1 MSNKGQAEIF
11 GSVWRW
17 ASQERVAVRIRMSLV
32 LLALFWVAN
41 SLSQLTWLFV
51 DDQIYVP
58 APTVVASPVAAGS
71 QVAVDLGRIQSW
83 NLFGA
88 ADGVVENTVV
98 TAPAV
103 GIEDG
108 ARETRLD
115 LILVGVLAARSDG
128 LGQAVI
134 QYRQDQSIY
143 RVGDALPVGGRVS
156 LAKVLSD
163 RVVLDNSGTYELL
176 KLYDESALAKSLVAR
191 SDAATTRSAAAVV
204 PSVRQNRSDSQSD
217 SQRKSRL
224 SAAKRERF
232 YDNPE
237 SLSELVSVAAVR
249 GPDGALSG
257 YRVAPGAKGEE
268 FTALGFK
275 PGDIVTEV
283 NGLSL
288 SDPGNAVLLYQML
301 KDAKQANFVIERGG
315 STMNLSVQVGGERP

>member
-17 ASQERVAVRIRMSLV
+17 ASQERVAVRVRLSLV
-32 LLALFWVAN
+32 LLALLWIAN

-51 DDQIYVP
+51 DTHIEAP

-71 QVAVDLGRIQSW
+71 QVSVDLARLQTW

-88 ADGVVENTVV
+88 ADGGVESVTVI
-98 TAPAV
+98 APAI

-108 ARETRLD
+108 AKETRLD
-115 LILVGVLAARSDG
+115 LVLVGVLAARSDG

-134 QYRQDQSIY
+134 QYRQDQTIY
-143 RVGDALPVGGRVS
+143 RVGDALPVSGRVS

-163 RVVLDNSGTYELL
+163 RVVLDNNGTYELL
-176 KLYDESALAKSLVAR
+176 KLYDESALANSLLARAAAPTTSVRVASEEARQERPSSQAR
-191 SDAATTRSAAAVV
+191 SERE
-204 PSVRQNRSDSQSD
+204 
-217 SQRKSRL
+217 SRL
-224 SAAKRERF
+224 STAKRDRY

-237 SLSELVSVAAVR
+237 SLAELVSVAAVR
-249 GPDGALSG
+249 GADGALAG
-257 YRVAPGAKGEE
+257 YRVAPGAKSDE
-268 FTALGFK
+268 FAALGFK
-275 PGDIVTEV
+275 PGDVVTEV

-315 STMNLSVQVGGERP
+315 ATMNLSVQVGGERP

>member
-1 MSNKGQAEIF
+1 MSNKGQAEII

-17 ASQERVAVRIRMSLV
+17 ASQERVAVRIRQFFV
-32 LLALFWVAN
+32 LLALLWIAN

-51 DDQIYVP
+51 DTHIEAP

-71 QVAVDLGRIQSW
+71 QVSVDLARLKTW

-88 ADGVVENTVV
+88 ADGGAESVTVV
-98 TAPAV
+98 APAI

-108 ARETRLD
+108 AKETRLD

-134 QYRQDQSIY
+134 QHRQHQTIY
-143 RVGDALPVGGRVS
+143 RVGDALPVSGRVS
-156 LAKVLSD
+156 LAKVLAD
-163 RVVLDNSGTYELL
+163 RVVLDNNGTYELL
-176 KLYDESALAKSLVAR
+176 KLYDESALAKSLV
-191 SDAATTRSAAAVV
+191 TRSAAPIRSARPASEGAR
-204 PSVRQNRSDSQSD
+204 PSSQARSE
-217 SQRKSRL
+217 RETRL
-224 SAAKRERF
+224 SATKRDRY

-237 SLSELVSVAAVR
+237 SLAELVSVAAVR
-249 GPDGALSG
+249 GPDGALAG
-257 YRVAPGAKGEE
+257 YRVAPGAKSDE
-268 FTALGFK
+268 FAALGFK
-275 PGDIVTEV
+275 PGDVVTEV

-301 KDAKQANFVIERGG
+301 KDAKQANFVIERGS

>member
-11 GSVWRW
+11 SSVWRW
-17 ASQERVAVRIRMSLV
+17 ASQERVAVRIRLSLV
-32 LLALFWVAN
+32 LLALFWIAN

-51 DDQIYVP
+51 DDQIDVP

-71 QVAVDLGRIQSW
+71 QVVVDLDRMQAW

-88 ADGVVENTVV
+88 ADGAIENVVI

-108 ARETRLD
+108 AKETRLD
-115 LILVGVLAARSDG
+115 LVLVGVLAARSDG

-134 QYRQDQSIY
+134 QYRQDQTIY
-143 RVGDALPVGGRVS
+143 RVGDALPVSGRVS

-163 RVVLDNSGTYELL
+163 RVVLDNNGTYELL
-176 KLYDESALAKSLVAR
+176 KLYDESALAKSLVAGTAARATPARVANEDTRTERPSSQAR
-191 SDAATTRSAAAVV
+191 SERE
-204 PSVRQNRSDSQSD
+204 
-217 SQRKSRL
+217 SRL
-224 SAAKRERF
+224 SAAKRDRY

-237 SLSELVSVAAVR
+237 SLAELVSVAAVR
-249 GPDGALSG
+249 GADGALSG
-257 YRVAPGAKGEE
+257 YRVAPGAKGDE
-268 FTALGFK
+268 FAALGFK

-288 SDPGNAVLLYQML
+288 ADPGNAVLLYQML

>member
-1 MSNKGQAEIF
+1 MSNKGQAEII

-17 ASQERVAVRIRMSLV
+17 ASQERVAVRIRQFFV
-32 LLALFWVAN
+32 LLALLWIAN

-51 DDQIYVP
+51 DTHIEAP

-71 QVAVDLGRIQSW
+71 QVSVDLARLKTW

-88 ADGVVENTVV
+88 ADGGAESVTVV
-98 TAPAV
+98 APAI

-108 ARETRLD
+108 AKETRLD

-134 QYRQDQSIY
+134 QHRQHQTIY
-143 RVGDALPVGGRVS
+143 RVGDALPVSGRVS
-156 LAKVLSD
+156 LAKVLAD
-163 RVVLDNSGTYELL
+163 RVVLDNNGTYELL
-176 KLYDESALAKSLVAR
+176 KLYDESALAKSLV
-191 SDAATTRSAAAVV
+191 TRSAAPIRSARPASEGAR
-204 PSVRQNRSDSQSD
+204 PSSQARSE
-217 SQRKSRL
+217 RETRL
-224 SAAKRERF
+224 SATKRDRY

-237 SLSELVSVAAVR
+237 SLAELVSVAAVR
-249 GPDGALSG
+249 GPDGALAG
-257 YRVAPGAKGEE
+257 YRVAPGAKSDE
-268 FTALGFK
+268 FAALGFK
-275 PGDIVTEV
+275 PGDVVTEV

>member
-1 MSNKGQAEIF
+1 MSNKGQAEII

-17 ASQERVAVRIRMSLV
+17 ASQERVAVRIRQFFV
-32 LLALFWVAN
+32 LLALLWIAN

-51 DDQIYVP
+51 DTHIEAP

-71 QVAVDLGRIQSW
+71 QVSVDLARLKTW

-88 ADGVVENTVV
+88 ADGGAESVTVV
-98 TAPAV
+98 APAV

-108 ARETRLD
+108 AKETRLD

-134 QYRQDQSIY
+134 QHRQHQTIY
-143 RVGDALPVGGRVS
+143 RVGDALPVSGRVS
-156 LAKVLSD
+156 LAKVLAD
-163 RVVLDNSGTYELL
+163 RVVLDNNGTYELL
-176 KLYDESALAKSLVAR
+176 KLYDESALAKSLV
-191 SDAATTRSAAAVV
+191 TRSAAPIRSARPASEGAR
-204 PSVRQNRSDSQSD
+204 PSSQARSE
-217 SQRKSRL
+217 RETRL
-224 SAAKRERF
+224 SATKRDRY

-237 SLSELVSVAAVR
+237 SLAELVSVAAVR
-249 GPDGALSG
+249 GPDGALAG
-257 YRVAPGAKGEE
+257 YRVAPGAKGDE
-268 FTALGFK
+268 FAALGFK
-275 PGDIVTEV
+275 PGDVVTEV

-301 KDAKQANFVIERGG
+301 KDAKQANFVIERGS